1 MSQENSLDSIFQKR
15 YLEFCNDLIE
25 TYEEKANDI
34 RVAARIPEE
43 QRLARFRTEV
53 VPTAGNPNRNPQ
65 ENPGRVL
72 PGVQIEDQHWATF
85 SEKSKKAIQEYITLL
100 SFCCIFHDTSSMWNE
115 DGSGGEGAGPM
126 KQMLEKMME
135 EWKSRLNTVDFKTL
149 SEKILNIFGGAAA
162 GGGKGFTLPD
172 RILKGQLAKL
182 AEELVREF
190 KPEDFGLSAEQ
201 LEETEKNP
209 SRAFELLM
217 SIYTQKPEILQNA
230 MKRIAKRLQ
239 DKVRRGE
246 LRPQELAAE
255 AEEMMKEF
263 SENPAF
269 VDLMETFRSVFGFED
284 QDTARAA
291 GRDGDG
297 RLALARQRLRAKLE
311 AKKKGAG
318 KGQTK

>member
-1 MSQENSLDSIFQKR
+1 MADENSLDSIFNKR
-15 YLEFCNDLIE
+15 YVEFCNDLIE
-25 TYEEKANDI
+25 TYEEKAGDI
-34 RVAARIPEE
+34 RTARDLSEE
-43 QRLARFRTEV
+43 QRIARFRAEV
-53 VPTAGNPNRNPQ
+53 VPTAGNPNRNPL
-65 ENPGRVL
+65 ENPGTVL
-72 PGVQIEDQHWATF
+72 PGVRIEDSHWTTF

-100 SFCCIFHDTSSMWNE
+100 SFCCVFHDSSSMWNE
-115 DGSGGEGAGPM
+115 DLSGAKAGPM
-126 KQMLEKMME
+126 KQMMEKMME
-135 EWKSRLNTVDFKTL
+135 EWKSRLNTVDFKAL
-149 SEKILNIFGGAAA
+149 SEKILNIFGGAGGA
-162 GGGKGFTLPD
+162 GAKGFTLPD

-190 KPEDFGLSAEQ
+190 KPEDFGLSPEQ

-217 SIYTQKPEILQNA
+217 SIYTQRPEILQNA
-230 MKRIAKRLQ
+230 MKRITKRLQ

-269 VDLMETFRSVFGFED
+269 VELMETFRSVFGFED
-284 QDTARAA
+284 QETARAA

-297 RLALARQRLRAKLE
+297 RLALARQRLRAKLD
-311 AKKKGAG
+311 AKKKGVG